1 MSSHADDR
9 ILFQRC
15 GALFGGLAVLAG
27 AFGAH
32 GLKPHLSAEMLQ
44 VFETACRYQFFH
56 AVVLWTFG
64 FFSEERWNSR
74 LAKAGVC
81 LIAGILIFS
90 GSLYALALS
99 GLRILG
105 AVTPLGG
112 ILLMLGWGLLF
123 FGAAAPKTRS

>member
-1 MSSHADDR
+1 MNSNADAR
-9 ILFQRC
+9 IPFQRC
-15 GALFGGLAVLAG
+15 GALLGGLAVLAG

-32 GLKPHLSAEMLQ
+32 GLKQHLSAEMLQ
-44 VFETACRYQFFH
+44 IFETACRYQFFH

-64 FFSEERWNSR
+64 FFPADRWNSQS
-74 LAKAGVC
+74 AKAGVC
-81 LIAGILIFS
+81 LVAGILIFS

-112 ILLMLGWGLLF
+112 TLLMLGWGFLF
-123 FGAAAPKTRS
+123 FGITTEKTRS